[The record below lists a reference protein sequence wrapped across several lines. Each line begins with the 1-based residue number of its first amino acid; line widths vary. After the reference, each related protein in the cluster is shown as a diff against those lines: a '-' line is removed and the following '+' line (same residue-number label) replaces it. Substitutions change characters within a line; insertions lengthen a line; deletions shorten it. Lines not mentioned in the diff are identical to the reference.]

1 MKEHYANPV
10 CECLTVTS
18 IFYTKGNQCVCF
30 LFILHVFLCVKQD
43 CYPDHCGSAS
53 GMTVIEGDTNISSTD
68 EENSYKANKKT
79 DEITGLF
86 CDL

>member
-1 MKEHYANPV
+1 
-10 CECLTVTS
+10 
-18 IFYTKGNQCVCF
+18 
-30 LFILHVFLCVKQD
+30 VKQD